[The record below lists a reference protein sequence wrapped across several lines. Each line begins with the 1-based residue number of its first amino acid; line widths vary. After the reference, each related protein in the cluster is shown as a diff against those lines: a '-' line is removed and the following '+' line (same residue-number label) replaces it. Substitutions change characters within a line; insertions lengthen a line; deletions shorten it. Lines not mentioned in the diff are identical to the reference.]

1 LFYLF
6 FLKKKYD
13 STRDYDENK
22 RKEQV
27 RNRTSGD
34 RTGMRWKPGRGTR
47 HKAIKKKKEKR

>member
-22 RKEQV
+22 GKEQV
-27 RNRTSGD
+27 RNRTSRDG
-34 RTGMRWKPGRGTR
+34 TGMRWKPGRGDTAQR
-47 HKAIKKKKEKR
+47 HKKDER